1 MTALK
6 ISSLNRRAFFAFAAA
21 GAAGATLSPIEA
33 RKALAKEAMK
43 DDKSAAW
50 YRFPLGDAEVTV
62 VSDGVLA
69 LGPISGLYPKVPKD
83 EIEAFVKARFQAPD
97 MTVFQE
103 NSLVFNTGDK
113 LILFDSGIGGS
124 KAFGPGAGRLQT
136 TLASAGIKP
145 EDVDAIILTHGHIDH
160 LSGIMSADAKR
171 LFPNAQLMMAKTEFD
186 FWTDEA
192 KTSATGVFKML
203 VDAARANL
211 LPNKDRLEMVENGK
225 EAVKGVQAV
234 FTPGHTPGHTS
245 YVLNAGGKSLLLTGD
260 AVSHTAISF
269 RHPDWAFSFD
279 ADPAG
284 AVASRKNLLDMA
296 VADNLPI
303 IGYHFPFPGIGNVAK
318 DGEAFRFVASP
329 MTL

>member
-1 MTALK
+1 M
-6 ISSLNRRAFFAFAAA
+6 SSHLEKRR
-21 GAAGATLSPIEA
+21 GNDDRIENLFLEPSSVF
-33 RKALAKEAMK
+33 RLRRCGG
-43 DDKSAAW
+43 S
-50 YRFPLGDAEVTV
+50 RGDAF
-62 VSDGVLA
+62 
-69 LGPISGLYPKVPKD
+69 PY
-83 EIEAFVKARFQAPD
+83 R
-97 MTVFQE
+97 
-103 NSLVFNTGDK
+103 
-113 LILFDSGIGGS
+113 
-124 KAFGPGAGRLQT
+124 GAQSAGQRSHERRH
-136 TLASAGIKP
+136 LASAGIKP

-211 LPNKDRLEMVENGK
+211 LPNKDRLGMVENGK

-284 AVASRKNLLDMA
+284 AIATRKQLLDMA
-296 VADNLPI
+296 VADNVPI